1 MGPIL
6 FPMDDDL
13 QRIREKKLEEL
24 KRGFGE
30 KPAAKP
36 AGQVLIF
43 DDRQFPMAI
52 RDHPYLV
59 VDLWA
64 PWCGPCRMVAPVIQ
78 ELSAEF
84 AGKITF
90 AKVNTDENQKI
101 AMSYGITAIPTI
113 LLFARGKLV
122 EKVIGA
128 YPKQM
133 LRDRILRTFGLPG

>member
-1 MGPIL
+1 MH
-6 FPMDDDL
+6 
-13 QRIREKKLEEL
+13 RSSRS
-24 KRGFGE
+24 
-30 KPAAKP
+30 
-36 AGQVLIF
+36 
-43 DDRQFPMAI
+43 
-52 RDHPYLV
+52 
-59 VDLWA
+59 
-64 PWCGPCRMVAPVIQ
+64 
-78 ELSAEF
+78 LSAEF

-133 LRDRILRTFGLPG
+133 LRDRIRDVPGDGVSRRGYRQG

>member
-1 MGPIL
+1 
-6 FPMDDDL
+6 MDDEL
-13 QRIREKKLEEL
+13 QRIRERRLEEL
-24 KRGFGE
+24 KRGVTEKPE
-30 KPAAKP
+30 KPAARP
-36 AGQVLIF
+36 AGQVMVL
-43 DDRQFPMAI
+43 DERQFPMAV
-52 RDHPYLV
+52 RDNPYLV

-78 ELSAEF
+78 ELATEF
-84 AGKITF
+84 AGRISF
-90 AKVNTDENQKI
+90 AKMNTDENQRI

-133 LRDRILRTFGLPG
+133 LRDRILRTFGMTG